1 MDIATLRVKT
11 KTELQELL
19 QETQAELRVLRFKVS
34 ENQLKDVRAVRE
46 ARQTIAQ
53 IQTLLSA
60 NTTENN

>member
-60 NTTENN
+60 NTTQNN